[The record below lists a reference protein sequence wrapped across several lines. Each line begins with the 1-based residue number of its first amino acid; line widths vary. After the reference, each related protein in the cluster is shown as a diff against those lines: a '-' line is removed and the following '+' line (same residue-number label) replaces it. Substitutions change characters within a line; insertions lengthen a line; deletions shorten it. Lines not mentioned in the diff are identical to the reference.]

1 MKSIK
6 QRDEICIHSW
16 YGDFLVPSPA
26 ENFILMFSKLQLS
39 ISSVLWYKGTRREHG
54 CKASAR
60 GSVSHSTKIL

>member
-26 ENFILMFSKLQLS
+26 ENFILMSSKLQLS
-39 ISSVLWYKGTRREHG
+39 ISSVL
-54 CKASAR
+54 
-60 GSVSHSTKIL
+60 